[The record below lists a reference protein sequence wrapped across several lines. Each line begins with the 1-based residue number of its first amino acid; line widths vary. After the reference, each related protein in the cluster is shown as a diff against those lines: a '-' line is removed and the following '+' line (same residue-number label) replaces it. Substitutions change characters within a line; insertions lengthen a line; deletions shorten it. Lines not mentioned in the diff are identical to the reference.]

1 MDKTLT
7 KHRIF
12 SLFTLISLLGVLT
25 GCVSGGARESQANA
39 SAPALLDTARTPSP
53 AASPP
58 GQAAKPAGGL
68 INTDPAQPNMDPAK
82 VQLVL
87 PEPANPKL
95 PSLILIGDSTVRNG
109 RDDGQG
115 KGKGQEGQWGWGN
128 PIAEYFDLS
137 KVNVVNRA
145 LGGLSSRTYVTS
157 GRWDSTLKFIKP
169 GDVVMLQFGHNDS
182 SPVNDNSRARG
193 TLRGIGDESEAIKN
207 MLTGKDEVVHTYGW
221 YLRKY
226 INEIKARG
234 AIPIVVS
241 PIPRKMWGEDGM
253 VPRDKARYAGWA
265 EQVAR
270 AEKVGFIDLNERAAA
285 KYDELG
291 RDAVLKLFPPG
302 EERVHPNWAGSVL
315 NAEIVVAGLKALR
328 GHPLNAFLNAKGRAI
343 PAAEDDRPVVD
354 AASVKQE
361 AVANPKLPTL
371 HIVGDST
378 VKSGGL
384 RGMFGWGERIT
395 PYFNTSMINVV
406 NHAIGGRSSRT
417 FFHEKR
423 WDKVLE
429 QLKAGDVVLIQF
441 GHNDGARIGDPNG
454 KNRGS
459 VPGIGPETVE
469 ETMPDGSRMQVHSF
483 GWYMAKYVNDAK
495 AKGASVVLLSPIPHK
510 DKWQNER
517 DFANYAEWDQQVA
530 KAHGAYY
537 IDLTQLVADG
547 YRKLGASAVEGL
559 FADARTH
566 TNDAGAVFNAERVV
580 AGLKALP
587 GKPMAAYFSSKA
599 EAVN

>member
-1 MDKTLT
+1 MDKTLS

-12 SLFTLISLLGVLT
+12 SLSTLISLIALIGVLS
-25 GCVSGGARESQANA
+25 GCASGGA
-39 SAPALLDTARTPSP
+39 SAPGSAAATSGAPATP
-53 AASPP
+53 AAAP
-58 GQAAKPAGGL
+58 L
-68 INTDPAQPNMDPAK
+68 VNTDPAQPNMDPAK

-115 KGKGQEGQWGWGN
+115 KGKGLEGQWGWGN

-145 LGGLSSRTYVTS
+145 VGGLSSRTYLSS
-157 GRWDSTLKFIKP
+157 GRWAETLKHIKA
-169 GDVVMLQFGHNDS
+169 GDVVMMQFGHNES

-193 TLRGIGDESEAIKN
+193 TIRGIGNESEAIKN
-207 MLTGKDEVVHTYGW
+207 MLTGKDEVVYTYGW
-221 YLRKY
+221 YLRHF

-234 AIPIVVS
+234 TTPIVIS
-241 PIPRKMWGEDGM
+241 PIPRKMWDEASGK

-291 RDAVLKLFPPG
+291 RDAVMKLFPPG
-302 EERVHPNWAGSVL
+302 AERVHPNWAGSVL
-315 NAEIVVAGLKALR
+315 NAEIVVSGLKALR

-361 AVANPKLPTL
+361 AIANPKLPTV

-378 VKSGGL
+378 VKSGGS

-395 PYFNTSMINVV
+395 PYFNTSLVNVV

-423 WDKVLE
+423 WERVLG

-441 GHNDGARIGDPNG
+441 GHNDGARVGDPAG
-454 KNRGS
+454 KQRGS

-469 ETMPDGSRMQVHSF
+469 EAMPDGSKMQVHSF
-483 GWYMAKYVNDAK
+483 GWYLARYVNDAK

-510 DKWQNER
+510 DKWQGER
-517 DFANYAEWDQQVA
+517 DFANYAEWSQQVA
-530 KAHGAYY
+530 KANGAYY
-537 IDLTQLVADG
+537 IDLTQLVSDG
-547 YRKLGASAVEGL
+547 YRKIGAEAVEGL

-566 TNDAGAVFNAERVV
+566 TNDAGAVFNAERVI

-587 GKPMAAYFSSKA
+587 GKPLAAYFSPKA
-599 EAVN
+599 APVN